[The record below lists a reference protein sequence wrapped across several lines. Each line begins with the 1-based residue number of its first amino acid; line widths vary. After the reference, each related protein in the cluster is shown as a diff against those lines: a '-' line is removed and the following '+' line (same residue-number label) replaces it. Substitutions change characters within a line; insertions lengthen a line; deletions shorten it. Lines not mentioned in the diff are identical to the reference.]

1 MPTLPVHIDDAVLAE
16 TLAEGMTEVEE
27 RLLKSVE
34 SSKDLLDTAARHL
47 VDAGGKRLRPFMVL
61 LAAEFGDGRNPDVV
75 AAAVATEL
83 THIGTLYHDDVMDG
97 AATRRGVP
105 SAHSVWGSRVA
116 VQTGNFLF
124 ARSSQLLSGLGE
136 AAIRIHA
143 ETFGD
148 LVDGQS
154 AEVCGPGGESDELDH
169 HLRVLNGKTA
179 SLFSASGKLGSLLS
193 GAPPEVTECL
203 GRACVAWGLAF
214 QLSDDVRDVTNE
226 TAVSGK
232 DPGTDLREGVA
243 TLPVMFALRSARPSD
258 ARLVQ
263 LLEPGRELTDPELLA
278 EALGLLRRHPAI
290 EMARAE
296 VRKWSDVARYEIRA
310 LPEVPARAAFETLC
324 DYVVELTH

>member
-1 MPTLPVHIDDAVLAE
+1 MPTLPVHIDDAVLAG
-16 TLAEGMTEVEE
+16 TLAEGMAVVED
-27 RLLKSVE
+27 RLLESVE
-34 SSKDLLDTAARHL
+34 SGEELLHTAARHL
-47 VDAGGKRLRPFMVL
+47 VGAGGKRLRPFMVL
-61 LAAEFGDGRNPDVV
+61 LAAEFGGGRNSEVV
-75 AAAVATEL
+75 SAAVATEL

-97 AATRRGVP
+97 AVTRRGVP
-105 SAHSVWGSRVA
+105 SAHVVWGSRVA

-124 ARSSQLLSGLGE
+124 ARASQLLAGLGE
-136 AAIRIHA
+136 PAIRIHA
-143 ETFGD
+143 ETFGH

-154 AEVCGPGGESDELDH
+154 AEVCGPESATDALGH

-226 TAVSGK
+226 RAVSGK
-232 DPGTDLREGVA
+232 EPGTDLREGVA
-243 TLPVMFALRSARPSD
+243 TLPVMFALQSARPSD

-263 LLEPGRELTDPELLA
+263 LLEPGELTDPDLLA
-278 EALGLLRRHPAI
+278 EALDLLRAHPAI

-324 DYVVELTH
+324 DYVVELTV